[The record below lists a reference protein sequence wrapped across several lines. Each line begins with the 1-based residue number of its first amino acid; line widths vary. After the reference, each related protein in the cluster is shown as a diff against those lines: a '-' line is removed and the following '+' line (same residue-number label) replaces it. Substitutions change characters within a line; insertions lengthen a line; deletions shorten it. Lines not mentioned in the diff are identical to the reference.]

1 MSIEQLMGRY
11 FRLQQ
16 ELAVACAASPW
27 NSRRIDRL
35 SQELAATEREIA
47 SRDPSHAHAH
57 AHPHVEATL
66 SA

>member
-16 ELAVACAASPW
+16 ELAVATAARPW

-35 SQELAATEREIA
+35 AQELAATERELA
-47 SRDPSHAHAH
+47 QRDPAHAP
-57 AHPHVEATL
+57 AAMAL
-66 SA
+66 GA

>member
-16 ELAVACAASPW
+16 ELAIACAASPW

-35 SQELAATEREIA
+35 SQELAATEREIGQREAARPPAAAVA
-47 SRDPSHAHAH
+47 SA
-57 AHPHVEATL
+57 
-66 SA
+66 

>member
-16 ELAVACAASPW
+16 ELAIACAASPW

-35 SQELAATEREIA
+35 SQELAATEREIGQREPARPNAAAVA
-47 SRDPSHAHAH
+47 SA
-57 AHPHVEATL
+57 
-66 SA
+66 